1 MEAQEKEGRGQ
12 IIYKLTKEPA
22 GALCANTVQT
32 LKLDLAG
39 DWTAIVDRA
48 VAVLRRGGTVVFP
61 TDTLYGL
68 GCNALDASAV
78 GRVFDIKHRSYVKA
92 LPMLVRDLSWA
103 RELAYITPE
112 QEAVIEQ
119 CWPGKVTF
127 VLSRR
132 PMVPS
137 IMCGGGQTVGIRAP
151 EHPLVQALLRQLGYP
166 LAGTSANVSG
176 VEPTSDA
183 QVIADL
189 FARSA
194 PQPDLILDA
203 GTLPHSES
211 STVVD
216 LSGRA
221 PRILRQGAVRADKI
235 LALL

>member
-1 MEAQEKEGRGQ
+1 M
-12 IIYKLTKEPA
+12 
-22 GALCANTVQT
+22 QT
-32 LKLDLAG
+32 LTLDLQA
-39 DWTAIVDRA
+39 DYLPLVDR
-48 VAVLRRGGTVVFP
+48 VVQVLSRGGTCVYP

-112 QEAVIEQ
+112 QERLMDAF
-119 CWPGKVTF
+119 WPGKVTF
-127 VLSRR
+127 VLPRR
-132 PMVPS
+132 PIVPA

-151 EHPLVQALLRQLGYP
+151 EHVFVQAMLRHLGYP
-166 LAGTSANVSG
+166 IAGTSASVTGN
-176 VEPTSDA
+176 EPTNDA
-183 QVIADL
+183 QVIAES
-189 FARSA
+189 FAHTA
-194 PQPDLILDA
+194 PQPDLVLNA
-203 GTLPHSES
+203 GVLPHSEP

-216 LSGRA
+216 LSGRS